1 MENQMLNDDIAK
13 LIEMQIEIN
22 KAKEAEI
29 SKIMKLS
36 GKKYSKA
43 KLWLDKIIA
52 VNSTA
57 KSF

>member
-1 MENQMLNDDIAK
+1 MLNDDIAK

-22 KAKEAEI
+22 KVKEAEI

-36 GKKYSKA
+36 GKKYSEV

>member
-1 MENQMLNDDIAK
+1 MLNDDIAK

-22 KAKEAEI
+22 KAKEVNI
-29 SKIMKLS
+29 LKIMKLS
-36 GKKYSKA
+36 GKTYSEA

>member
-1 MENQMLNDDIAK
+1 MLNDDIAK